1 MARWIRFVLVILV
14 GVAAG
19 LFYGWVINPVNY
31 VDTTPDSLRIDY
43 QSDYVLM
50 VAESYSAEGDLAMS
64 VRRLAL
70 LGTTAPVDTV
80 QQAIIF
86 AEGQGY
92 TDADVVLMQ
101 ALYLD
106 LQSWNPSLELPAP

>member
-1 MARWIRFVLVILV
+1 MARWIRFVLVILL
-14 GVAAG
+14 GIAAG

-70 LGTTAPVDTV
+70 LGTTPPVDTV

-92 TDADVVLMQ
+92 TDADVALMQ

-106 LQSWNPSLELPAP
+106 LQSWKPSLEIPAP